1 MFTVSVVT
9 RPVNTI
15 VVDQGATVTDCSE
28 SCATDNQTE
37 YRVDAGCSNLWW
49 LPFQLN

>member
-1 MFTVSVVT
+1 MFTVSVVK

-28 SCATDNQTE
+28 IVCDRQPD
-37 YRVDAGCSNLWW
+37 RVQG
-49 LPFQLN
+49 